1 MTLPPD
7 TAATSATLPRARPE
21 AVVAE
26 REGLLRAVQ
35 SVLELVVLAFFF
47 TTFIAQPFRIPSASM
62 VPTLRVGDFLLVD
75 KQSYGF
81 QQSDGRQQSDAM
93 RVNVAGLS
101 DSSARPLA
109 ERLRLVPPSLVRR
122 GDLVVFHW
130 PVNPG
135 MDLVKRVVG
144 LPGDRIRLR
153 FGRVWIND
161 ALLDEPYAYYSPAR
175 PNRFRDFFPS
185 LREADPNVEPTWW
198 MQLRSSVQ
206 DGELTVPPGHYFVLG
221 DNRNDS
227 EDSRYWGF
235 VPRAS
240 IIGRPLVVYFA
251 VDPEGEAGSP
261 WQRLRHLFAF
271 GAEQVR
277 VLR

>member
-1 MTLPPD
+1 MHH
-7 TAATSATLPRARPE
+7 PRA
-21 AVVAE
+21 AAAAE

-75 KQSYGF
+75 KQSYGV
-81 QQSDGRQQSDAM
+81 RA
-93 RVNVAGLS
+93 
-101 DSSARPLA
+101 DSLPPTKTLA
-109 ERLRLVPPSLVRR
+109 ERLRLVPAASVRR

-153 FGRVWIND
+153 YGRVWIND

-198 MQLRSSVQ
+198 IDLRSSVQ

-251 VDPEGEAGSP
+251 VDPDGEAGSP
-261 WQRLRHLFAF
+261 WQRLRHMLAF
-271 GAEQVR
+271 GAEQAR
-277 VLR
+277 ILR

>member
-7 TAATSATLPRARPE
+7 TAATSATLARARPE

-75 KQSYGF
+75 KQSYGVRAESAA
-81 QQSDGRQQSDAM
+81 QPALQSKS
-93 RVNVAGLS
+93 
-101 DSSARPLA
+101 LA
-109 ERLRLVPPSLVRR
+109 ERLWLMPPATVRR

-161 ALLDEPYAYYSPAR
+161 ALLEEPYAYYSPAR

-271 GAEQVR
+271 GGEQVR